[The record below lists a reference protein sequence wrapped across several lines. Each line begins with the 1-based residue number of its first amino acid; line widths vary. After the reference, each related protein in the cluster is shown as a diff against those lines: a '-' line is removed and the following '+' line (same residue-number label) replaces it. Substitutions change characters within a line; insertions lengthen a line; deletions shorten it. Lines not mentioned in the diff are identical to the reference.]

1 MSSCVANRAQVH
13 QLKLRRAR
21 ASPKLKLGTRFLP
34 YLGARLSDQGTLRP
48 LDTLRRH
55 GVLLKLINLLG
66 LLLREVPQVADLTLR
81 TRRRDPRLF
90 DQRVLGRCHGRA
102 LRAPLE
108 TTRQVV
114 ARTQLSRVDRYV
126 SLVRRAWRV
135 AKRSVVS
142 FYDDQGTHHAAALT
156 YYALMSLFPTLLL
169 AVSLLGLLGEFPS
182 TYNAIVNHLRHVV
195 PAVTLAPLNVAVRA
209 ALKSKGTAAAGL
221 VIAILTALYGAT
233 GYLEAARRAL
243 NVVFEA
249 SRGRSF
255 ARRKL
260 IDVLSTFVLMALVVT
275 TLVLMFAGG
284 DVARDVLG
292 GTAASVWRFVRWPG
306 ALASALLAFS
316 FIYYVTPDVSQRAFR
331 WITPGAFAGVTMWLA
346 ASAAFS
352 TYLANFKSFNV
363 TYGSFAAA
371 IILLVW
377 LWLTNVAL
385 LFGAVVNAEIER
397 AREIAEGVPAPD
409 TLDLPPAA

>member
-1 MSSCVANRAQVH
+1 MKR
-13 QLKLRRAR
+13 
-21 ASPKLKLGTRFLP
+21 
-34 YLGARLSDQGTLRP
+34 
-48 LDTLRRH
+48 
-55 GVLLKLINLLG
+55 I
-66 LLLREVPQVADLTLR
+66 
-81 TRRRDPRLF
+81 
-90 DQRVLGRCHGRA
+90 
-102 LRAPLE
+102 
-108 TTRQVV
+108 
-114 ARTQLSRVDRYV
+114 
-126 SLVRRAWRV
+126 WRV

-142 FYDDQGTHHAAALT
+142 FYDDQATHHAAALT

-169 AVSLLGLLGEFPS
+169 AVSLLGLLGEFPD
-182 TYNAIVNHLRHVV
+182 TYNAIVRHLRHVV
-195 PAVTLAPLNVAVRA
+195 PAVTLAPLDTAVLA

-221 VIAILTALYGAT
+221 VLAIVTALYGAT

-249 SRGRSF
+249 PRGRSF

-260 IDVLSTFVLMALVVT
+260 IDVGSTFVLMALVLT

-284 DVARDVLG
+284 GVARDVLG
-292 GTAASVWRFVRWPG
+292 PASASVWRIARWPG
-306 ALASALLAFS
+306 AFASALLAFS
-316 FIYYVTPDVSQRAFR
+316 FIYYVTPDVHQRGFR
-331 WITPGAFAGVTMWLA
+331 WVLPGALVGVAVWLA

-385 LFGAVVNAEIER
+385 LFGAEVNAEIER
-397 AREIAEGVPAPD
+397 AKEIAEGLSEPE
-409 TLDLPPAA
+409 TLNLPPAC